1 MLSQSIS
8 TSSSSGGDSQNNLLP
23 KPHSHAYPFFHAAGL
38 YGRRFCVH
46 AALWDAVARGPPQR
60 QGWRPVLRCCRQGR
74 RSWRCPGAHVCPPG
88 CAHRPWGER
97 HHTATLQLL
106 LRPCFC
112 KPDEEYFA
120 MITNNW
126 WCASLTLV
134 LQGLNNSLFCASKV
148 EL

>member
-38 YGRRFCVH
+38 YGIKVLCARSSVGRCSLRAAPVAGLAPCAAGAAARAGGSRTCACPCVH
-46 AALWDAVARGPPQR
+46 TGP
-60 QGWRPVLRCCRQGR
+60 L
-74 RSWRCPGAHVCPPG
+74 
-88 CAHRPWGER
+88 GER
-97 HHTATLQLL
+97 HNTTTLQLL
-106 LRPCFC
+106 LHPCVC

-134 LQGLNNSLFCASKV
+134 LQGLNNRLLCASKV